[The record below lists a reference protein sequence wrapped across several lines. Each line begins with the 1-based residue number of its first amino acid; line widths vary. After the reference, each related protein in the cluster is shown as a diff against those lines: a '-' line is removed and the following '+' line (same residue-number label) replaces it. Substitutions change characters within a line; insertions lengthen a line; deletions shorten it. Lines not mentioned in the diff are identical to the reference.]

1 MSARKYLL
9 DEHVSPRLQKA
20 LQRHSPDM
28 VVWRIGDPGA
38 PLLHS
43 PDSEILIWC
52 EEHGFSLITNNR
64 ASMPVHLREHLAAG
78 QYIPAIFI
86 LNPNLD
92 MGQTIDELIFIWVAS
107 ESDEYAD
114 QLNYLPLS
122 W

>member
-43 PDSEILIWC
+43 PDPEILIWC
-52 EEHGFSLITNNR
+52 EEHSFSLVTNNR
-64 ASMPVHLREHLAAG
+64 ASMPVHLREHLAIG
-78 QYIPAIFI
+78 RHIPAIFI

-92 MGQTIDELIFIWVAS
+92 MGQTIDELILISVAS

>member
-9 DEHVSPRLQKA
+9 DEHVGPRLQKA

-38 PLLHS
+38 PPLHS
-43 PDSEILIWC
+43 PDPEILIWC

-78 QYIPAIFI
+78 RHIPAIFI

-92 MGQTIDELIFIWVAS
+92 LGQTIDELILIWAVS

>member
-20 LQRHSPDM
+20 LQRHSPEM

-38 PLLHS
+38 PVLHS
-43 PDSEILIWC
+43 LDPVILMWC
-52 EEHGFSLITNNR
+52 ETHGFSLVTNNR

-78 QYIPAIFI
+78 RHVSGIFI

-92 MGQTIDELIFIWVAS
+92 MGQTIDELILIWVAA
-107 ESDEYAD
+107 EPDEYAD

>member
-38 PLLHS
+38 PPLHS
-43 PDSEILIWC
+43 PD
-52 EEHGFSLITNNR
+52 
-64 ASMPVHLREHLAAG
+64 PD
-78 QYIPAIFI
+78 FI

-92 MGQTIDELIFIWVAS
+92 LGQTIDELILISVAS